1 MVSYAQN
8 FEDVMIQRLFEPGHL
23 GFYLDIGAAHPEKMS
38 VTCHFYKN
46 GWSGVNVEPVGV
58 FHALLQ
64 EARPRDVNLRF
75 AVGDTPGASQFF
87 EISGQAEN
95 STLNPEIATALE
107 ATGATASTTMVEVI
121 RLDQLCDRFVGSRTI
136 DFLKID
142 TEGGELSVL
151 RSGDWARYRPR
162 LVVIE
167 AVAVNSS
174 EENWLL
180 WEPILVE
187 ADYHRVWFD
196 GLNNFYLRGED
207 LALQQY
213 FRTPPNVLD
222 RFQTAHAV
230 SLSMQLEAAS
240 ARNEVLDAQAVSLS
254 LQLEAASAR
263 NEALDAQAVSL
274 TMQLEAA
281 SARNEVLDAQAVSL
295 SLQLEAASARNE
307 VLDAVCTERLK
318 LIKKLETA
326 GSERLQLIEE
336 LILVCDERMK
346 LIEDLTLV
354 GSERLQLIEELNLVC
369 AERLELIEELDA
381 IRLNFSLSGSDSHRG
396 GNGV

>member
-64 EARPRDVNLRF
+64 EARPRDVNLRC

-174 EENWLL
+174 EENWLQ

-207 LALQQY
+207 LALRQH

-240 ARNEVLDAQAVSLS
+240 ARNEVLDA
-254 LQLEAASAR
+254 
-263 NEALDAQAVSL
+263 
-274 TMQLEAA
+274 
-281 SARNEVLDAQAVSL
+281 
-295 SLQLEAASARNE
+295 
-307 VLDAVCTERLK
+307 VCTERLKLIKKLETVGSERLK

-354 GSERLQLIEELNLVC
+354 GAERLQLIEELNLVC

-396 GNGV
+396 GNCV

>member
-263 NEALDAQAVSL
+263 NE
-274 TMQLEAA
+274 
-281 SARNEVLDAQAVSL
+281 
-295 SLQLEAASARNE
+295 